1 MPFQQGENVGPYRI
15 IEQLG
20 QGGMATVFKAYHPN
34 LDRYVA
40 IKVLHPAFKLDPQ
53 FLERFQRE
61 ARVVAKLDHPNIVPV
76 FDYADHNGQSYL
88 VMKFIEGETLKAV
101 IDRQWPR
108 KEQILGIVGSVGKAL
123 TYAHSKG
130 VLHRDVKPSNILLAE
145 SGNVYLADFGLA
157 RMAEAGESTLSGDQL
172 LGTPHYISPEQARGE
187 KDLDAGTDIYSF
199 GIVLY
204 QLAVGRVP
212 YSSDTPFSIIHDHIY
227 TPLPLPRSINEKIPE
242 DLERVLLKA
251 LAKDRNDRFA
261 SVQELVDAFD
271 NAARG
276 ISPWDEQDAGAA
288 VPIASV
294 AGLIAES
301 AGSTEGGPVA
311 EPAGIVDVGDPA
323 AEPIAESAGPPAGV
337 SIAEPV
343 AESAGSTAGD
353 SVAEPVAKAKA
364 KPRPRR
370 WAWVGGGL
378 AFALLSLVTFGFAMS
393 GSGAG
398 SASEQPEV
406 AAVDHAPRD
415 FFEGPPEGA
424 IPSAWQLV
432 NDDPNNPEAHLELAK
447 ALATEGDLAP
457 AKSEFMK
464 ASELYMEQANYVS
477 AAESLVKGLELT
489 EASPGDD
496 LRISNILSQALF
508 LGAES
513 GGMFPAIDALYEIS
527 PEWTPLEA
535 LDARSLLYEGQAGV
549 AEGMLNRV
557 LEASPED
564 ILANAVMI
572 DVLHQSGNNEEA
584 LRLTNKLLQRPRT
597 PLWLNEHLHGYQ
609 ATLSS

>member
-40 IKVLHPAFKLDPQ
+40 IKVLHPAFKQDPQ

-101 IDRQWPR
+101 LDRQWPS
-108 KEQILGIVGSVGKAL
+108 KEQILSIVGSVGNAL
-123 TYAHSKG
+123 AYAHGQG
-130 VLHRDVKPSNILLAE
+130 VLHRDVKPSNILLTE

-172 LGTPHYISPEQARGE
+172 LGTPQYISPEQARGGQ
-187 KDLDAGTDIYSF
+187 DLDEGTDIYSF

-227 TPLPLPRSINEKIPE
+227 TPLPMPRSINDKIPE

-251 LAKDRNDRFA
+251 LAKDRSDRFA
-261 SVQELVDAFD
+261 SVQDLVEAFD
-271 NAARG
+271 KAARG
-276 ISPWDEQDAGAA
+276 ISPWDMQEAVAA
-288 VPIASV
+288 I
-294 AGLIAES
+294 
-301 AGSTEGGPVA
+301 PVETTSDP
-311 EPAGIVDVGDPA
+311 EP
-323 AEPIAESAGPPAGV
+323 EPGEIRS
-337 SIAEPV
+337 
-343 AESAGSTAGD
+343 
-353 SVAEPVAKAKA
+353 
-364 KPRPRR
+364 RPRR

-378 AFALLSLVTFGFAMS
+378 AFALLSLVTFGFAIA
-393 GSGAG
+393 GEPVDAG
-398 SASEQPEV
+398 SQHEFQQPV
-406 AAVDHAPRD
+406 LNRV
-415 FFEGPPEGA
+415 PPEPFDRPAQGA

-432 NDDPNNPEAHLELAK
+432 SEDPDNPEAHLELAQ
-447 ALATEGDLAP
+447 ALAAEGELGP
-457 AKSEFMK
+457 AKSEFITT
-464 ASELYMEQANYVS
+464 SELYVEQANYVS

-489 EASPGDD
+489 GANPKDD
-496 LRISNILSQALF
+496 LQVSNLLSQALF

-513 GGMFPAIDALYEIS
+513 GAMFPSIGALYKIS
-527 PEWTPLEA
+527 PDWEPLEA
-535 LDARSLLYEGQAGV
+535 LDARSLLYIGQTEV
-549 AEGMLNRV
+549 AAGMLDQV
-557 LEASPED
+557 LVASPQN
-564 ILANAVMI
+564 IIANAVLI
-572 DVLHQSGNNEEA
+572 DILHQEGKDEQA
-584 LRLTNKLLQRPRT
+584 LQLANKLLLRPRK
-597 PLWLNEHLHGYQ
+597 PPWLDEHLQGYK
-609 ATLSS
+609 AALSS